1 MRYVSGSQI
10 NTTFFCNPQRDR
22 HRTLLFVTDGH
33 GIPDR
38 LRYAIERDLQ
48 LVTIEECESVAAIA
62 PSYRDTLAL
71 VVVAPS
77 QVADVE
83 KHAAEVLRF
92 HPLAMVAVM
101 GMGGSMEPEVMSL
114 LQTSTVIRGV
124 LPMQMK
130 LDVLTPILALM
141 MRGGEYFPRELMR
154 NASPKAREPEVVLTS
169 APMLAPVVGDNLS
182 FLTKREH
189 QILALV
195 AKGLQNKSIASN
207 LNLSE
212 HTVKIHLH
220 NIITKLGTHNRT
232 EAAAMYLDGGGRRA
246 LPLPLAV
253 GGYSYR

>member
-1 MRYVSGSQI
+1 MRHVSGSQI

-22 HRTLLFVTDGH
+22 HRTLLFVGDGH

-48 LVTIEECESVAAIA
+48 LVTIEQCNSVAEIE

-71 VVVAPS
+71 VLIGPS
-77 QVADVE
+77 QVEQVE
-83 KHAAEVLRF
+83 AQGSAMLRF

-101 GMGGSMEPEVMSL
+101 TTSGTMDVNL
-114 LQTSTVIRGV
+114 VRQLQTSSIIRGV

-130 LDVLTPILALM
+130 LDVLIPILAVM
-141 MRGGEYFPRELMR
+141 MRGGEYYPRDLVHI
-154 NASPKAREPEVVLTS
+154 SPALAREPEAVIPLL
-169 APMLAPVVGDNLS
+169 PMLRPSAKNLG

-195 AKGLQNKSIASN
+195 AKGLQNKSIAAD
-207 LNLSE
+207 LHLSE

-232 EAAAMYLDGGGRRA
+232 EAAAMFLDGGWGPFQQV
-246 LPLPLAV
+246 PLSVA
-253 GGYSYR
+253 GYS